1 MSSQR
6 KVLSNTLAQFIGKFL
21 TVVASLVIVKI
32 ITNIGTEFYGSYLTT
47 YEFLAFF
54 GIIADAGLFAIA
66 VREMSKIRDKG
77 QGTRDKNDEFILAN
91 IFSMRLLLIFGVM
104 LLAGISAQF
113 VPSYSPEVK
122 LGIWI
127 TALSMGLTIIAGTL
141 SSILQARMKIQY
153 FSGSL
158 VLGKIFLA
166 AIIFVTYLKAG
177 FTGNLDSVLGTGVF
191 FAMLWAGVISNVI
204 FTGLV
209 AYFAGREIPIS
220 LGFDF
225 SWWKKIF
232 KISLPY
238 GFALILQ
245 TLYLRVDVIIISILL
260 GATSVGIYGVS
271 TRVLESLLI
280 LGVFFGQAIL
290 PRLSAEENNHYKVQ
304 KTLKWGMEILLICSL
319 PLIIGISKFAPQ
331 IIEILSSKEFLSTP
345 EFFGSD
351 KALLVLIPTIFF
363 AYFNQLFT
371 FTLIAKNR
379 QKYLLLV
386 NGIALSI
393 NAILNII
400 LIPKFGI
407 IAAAISTIL
416 CEIVVFCLLMKEIS
430 LHYNIMPLWTKNLR
444 IILLA
449 NAILWVEIYLTPLK
463 ENFTLAAV
471 VGSLTYF
478 GILWSSRNRFLPK
491 D

>member
-6 KVLSNTLAQFIGKFL
+6 KVLSNTIAQFLGKLL
-21 TVVASLVIVKI
+21 TITASLVIVKI

-54 GIIADAGLFAIA
+54 GIIADAGLFVIA
-66 VREMSKIRDKG
+66 VREMSKQPQRS
-77 QGTRDKNDEFILAN
+77 EYILAN
-91 IFSMRLLLIFGVM
+91 IFSMRLLLILGVM
-104 LLAGISAQF
+104 MLAGVSAQF
-113 VPSYSPEVK
+113 VPTYSPEVK

-127 TALSMGLTIIAGTL
+127 TALSMGLTIVAGTL

-158 VLGKIFLA
+158 VLGKILLA
-166 AIIFVTYLKAG
+166 TIIFITYLKAG
-177 FTGNLDSVLGTGVF
+177 FTGDLDSVLGTGVF

-204 FTGLV
+204 FAGLV
-209 AYFAGREIPIS
+209 AYFAGREVPIS

-232 KISLPY
+232 SVSLPY
-238 GFALILQ
+238 GLALILQ
-245 TLYLRVDVIIISILL
+245 TLYLRVDIIIISIMLS
-260 GATSVGIYGVS
+260 ANQVGIYGVS

-290 PRLSAEENNHYKVQ
+290 PRLSTEEHDHNKAQ
-304 KTLKWGMEILLICSL
+304 KTLQWGMEILLICSL
-319 PLIIGISKFAPQ
+319 PIIIGISKFAPE
-331 IIEILSSKEFLSTP
+331 IIELLSSKEFLSTP
-345 EFFGSD
+345 EFFGAD

-371 FTLIAKNR
+371 FTLVAKNR

-386 NGIALSI
+386 NGIALTI

-400 LIPKFGI
+400 FLPRFGI

-416 CEIVVFCLLMKEIS
+416 CEIIVFGLLTKEII
-430 LHYNIMPLWTKNLR
+430 LHYNIMPFWTKNMGIIIFAN
-444 IILLA
+444 IILVL
-449 NAILWVEIYLTPLK
+449 EIYLTPLR
-463 ENFTLAAV
+463 ENLTLAAA

-478 GILWSSRNRFLPK
+478 VILWSYRHRFLPK
-491 D
+491 S